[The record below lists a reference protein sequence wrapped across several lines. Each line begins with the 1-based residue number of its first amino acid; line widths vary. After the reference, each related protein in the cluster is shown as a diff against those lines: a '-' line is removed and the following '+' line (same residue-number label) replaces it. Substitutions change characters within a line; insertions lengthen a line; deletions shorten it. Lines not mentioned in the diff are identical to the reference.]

1 MAHPMTDLN
10 SDLFFDTNNYA
21 HRPLFAHE
29 QAWQTLAG
37 LKAYMDNQQYQG
49 ELLAGLCDG
58 TPLTETV
65 VLVNNTRIPS
75 KGLSIAFG
83 DATKGE
89 LLVSQNGQPLA
100 EATVLMAGAVLVGG
114 NIQLGKGV
122 LVESGSFLKGPLI
135 VGDHTEIR
143 QGAYLRGY
151 CLIGAR
157 CVVGHTTEVKHSIF
171 LDDAKAGHF
180 AYIGDSILGNQ
191 VNLGAG
197 TKLANFRFMPGN
209 VRIKTTDGHLD
220 SGLRKLGALLGD
232 NVQTGCNSVT
242 SPGTLMAKGA
252 MVMPNVTVP
261 SGYHAKSI
269 IR

>member
-1 MAHPMTDLN
+1 MTDLN
-10 SDLFFDTNNYA
+10 SDLFFDTTNFD
-21 HRPLFAHE
+21 HRPLFATD
-29 QAWQTLAG
+29 QAWQALAN
-37 LKAYMDNQQYQG
+37 LKSYMDNQQTP
-49 ELLAGLCDG
+49 EALPAGLANG
-58 TPLTETV
+58 TPLVETI
-65 VLVNNTRIPS
+65 VLANGILLS
-75 KGLSIAFG
+75 GEGLTIDFG
-83 DATKGE
+83 DATKGK
-89 LLVSQNGQPLA
+89 LLVSQNGTPIKD
-100 EATVLMAGAVLVGG
+100 ATVLMAGVVLVGD
-114 NIQLGKGV
+114 NIRLGKGV
-122 LVESGSFLKGPLI
+122 LIESGAFIKGPLT
-135 VGDHTEIR
+135 VGDHSEIR
-143 QGAYLRGY
+143 HGAYLRGY

-180 AYIGDSILGNQ
+180 AYVGDSILGNQ

-232 NVQTGCNSVT
+232 GVQTGCNSVT
-242 SPGTLMAKGA
+242 SPGTLMAKKA

>member
-1 MAHPMTDLN
+1 MTDLN
-10 SDLFFDTNNYA
+10 SDLFFDSTGYA
-21 HRPLFAHE
+21 HSSLFATD
-29 QAWQTLAG
+29 QAWHALAN
-37 LKAYMDNQQYQG
+37 LKEYMDSSQTPEALPSGIAN
-49 ELLAGLCDG
+49 G
-58 TPLTETV
+58 TPLTETI
-65 VLVNNTRIPS
+65 VLANGILIS
-75 KGLSIAFG
+75 GEGLSIDFG
-83 DATKGE
+83 DATKGK
-89 LLVSQNGQPLA
+89 LKVVSPDGTTLKD
-100 EATVLMAGAVLVGG
+100 ATVLMAGTVLVGD
-114 NIQLGKGV
+114 NIRLGKGV
-122 LVESGSFLKGPLI
+122 LIESGTFLKGPLT
-135 VGDHTEIR
+135 VGDHSEIR

-171 LDDAKAGHF
+171 MDDAKAGHF
-180 AYIGDSILGNQ
+180 AYVGDSILGNQ

-209 VRIKTTDGHLD
+209 VRIKTADGHVD

-232 NVQTGCNSVT
+232 GVQTGCNSVT
-242 SPGTLMAKGA
+242 SPGTLMAKKS

>member
-1 MAHPMTDLN
+1 MTDLN
-10 SDLFFDTNNYA
+10 SDLFFNTANYA
-21 HRPLFAHE
+21 HRTLFAND
-29 QAWQTLAG
+29 QAWKTLAG
-37 LKAYMDNQQYQG
+37 LKDYMDSQQYQ
-49 ELLAGLCDG
+49 EKLLAGLSNG
-58 TPLTETV
+58 TPLAETM
-65 VLVNNTRIPS
+65 VLVHDTLLAG
-75 KGLSIAFG
+75 KDLSIDFG
-83 DATKGE
+83 DATKGK
-89 LLVSQNGQPLA
+89 LLVSRNGEPLA
-100 EATVLMAGAVLVGG
+100 DATVLMAGAVLVGG
-114 NIQLGKGV
+114 KIRIGKGV
-122 LVESGSFLKGPLI
+122 LIESGAFLKGPLI

-151 CLIGAR
+151 CLIGSR

-180 AYIGDSILGNQ
+180 AYVGDSILGNQ

-209 VRIKTTDGHLD
+209 VRIKTADGHID
-220 SGLRKLGALLGD
+220 STLRKLGALLGD
-232 NVQTGCNSVT
+232 GVQTGCNSVT
-242 SPGTLMAKGA
+242 SPGTIMAKGT

>member
-1 MAHPMTDLN
+1 MTELN
-10 SDLFFDTNNYA
+10 SDLFFDTTHYA
-21 HRPLFAHE
+21 HHPLFARD

-37 LKAYMDNQQYQG
+37 LKNYMDTALPAD
-49 ELLAGLCDG
+49 ELPAELAGG
-58 TPLTETV
+58 VPLTETKI
-65 VLVNNTRIPS
+65 LVNGALLS
-75 KGLSIAFG
+75 GHGLTIEYG
-83 DATKGE
+83 DATKGK
-89 LLVSQNGQPLA
+89 LLVSREGTPLA
-100 EATVLMAGAVLVGG
+100 DATVLMAGAVLVGG
-114 NIQLGKGV
+114 KIRLGKGV
-122 LVESGSFLKGPLI
+122 LVESGAFLKGPLI

-157 CVVGHTTEVKHSIF
+157 CVVGHTTEIKHSIF

-209 VRIKTTDGHLD
+209 VRIKTAAGPVD

-232 NVQTGCNSVT
+232 GVQTGCNSVT